1 MQRCVGSGLG
11 RGHFPPDR
19 ERSRAPEP
27 VIARRQQMPTHSE
40 QIPDRIIQGEKSLRV
55 PRRFESPHLP
65 FPLARWLMRGFDSI
79 VGVSLHTVSHVAE
92 DALYGSG
99 VASQF
104 VGNDP
109 QRFGALTTQESSK
122 ESLCSALITLRLDQ
136 DVDHVA
142 VLIHGSPQI
151 LLSAV
156 DSNEDLIQVP
166 VVAQSSLLSLQF
178 PSIVRTEL
186 LTPLPDRFIGYDD
199 SAFGEEILDIS
210 DAQAEAMVSPHCIAD
225 DLGRETIAGVTR
237 AIIFHGTSVSGF
249 RCQLD
254 NAS

>member
-1 MQRCVGSGLG
+1 VGSGSG

-27 VIARRQQMPTHSE
+27 VIARCQQVPAHSE
-40 QIPDRIIQGEKSLRV
+40 QIPDRIMEKEKSLRV
-55 PRRFESPHLP
+55 PGRFESPHLP
-65 FPLARWLMRGFDSI
+65 LVGWLMRGFEPI
-79 VGVSLHTVSHVAE
+79 VGKSIHTVSHVAE
-92 DALYGSG
+92 DASYGSG
-99 VASQF
+99 IASQF

-136 DVDHVA
+136 DVDDVA

-151 LLSAV
+151 LLSAI

-166 VVAQSSLLSLQF
+166 VVAQSSLSSLQF

-186 LTPLPDRFIGYDD
+186 LTPLPDRLIGHDD
-199 SAFGEEILDIS
+199 STLGKEIS
-210 DAQAEAMVSPHCIAD
+210 
-225 DLGRETIAGVTR
+225 
-237 AIIFHGTSVSGF
+237 TS
-249 RCQLD
+249 RKLRQKRW
-254 NAS
+254 